1 MGALLPWLVP
11 SGLNVSVAALLAS
24 ELFPGYSSL
33 FWKENACLQLDGFIS
48 PFPALENPRCLTAF
62 LNSGHSVSVPVNPSW
77 QCFCW
82 YQILRNLVGLQCNS
96 WRFTPSDKST
106 LHKSF
111 LDNFISIRHFCLI
124 WLRESMSHQSY
135 SLADPCLA
143 KPLALFSDCTIWTV

>member
-1 MGALLPWLVP
+1 MVALLSWLVP
-11 SGLNVSVAALLAS
+11 SGPKVPVAALLVS

-33 FWKENACLQLDGFIS
+33 FWKENACLQLDSFIS
-48 PFPALENPRCLTAF
+48 PVPALENPRSLTAF
-62 LNSGHSVSVPVNPSW
+62 LNSSHSVSVLVNPSW

-111 LDNFISIRHFCLI
+111 LDNLISIRRFCLI
-124 WLRESMSHQSY
+124 WLRESMSH
-135 SLADPCLA
+135 
-143 KPLALFSDCTIWTV
+143 